1 MNTDS
6 MAKPDGVN
14 KSNGGSDVGSSAFAA
29 RLLIVEDEPKLAKLL
44 EEYLRASGFET
55 LRLDDGRDVEGAVR
69 QRRPDLILLDLML
82 PGRTGLEVF
91 KDVRAFADVP
101 VVMVTALVEE
111 VDRLVGLELG
121 ADDYVCKPYSPR
133 EVVARVKAVLRRHAR
148 SEPAATPGLS
158 LDEGRYEA
166 LLDGQALALTPVE
179 FRLLKTL
186 AARPGRIFPRAE
198 LLDSLYA
205 DHRVVADRTVDS
217 HVKNLRRKLQ
227 QVRPGEDLVHSV
239 YGVGYKLEL

>member
-1 MNTDS
+1 
-6 MAKPDGVN
+6 
-14 KSNGGSDVGSSAFAA
+14 AA
-29 RLLIVEDEPKLAKLL
+29 VRILIVEDEPKLAKLL
-44 EEYLRASGFET
+44 DDYLRASGYDTECI
-55 LRLDDGRDVEGAVR
+55 DDGREVVPAVQR
-69 QRRPDLILLDLML
+69 RRPDLILLDLML
-82 PGRTGLEVF
+82 PGLGGLDVF
-91 KDVRAFADVP
+91 KAVRAVADIP

-121 ADDYVCKPYSPR
+121 ADDYICKPYSPR
-133 EVVARVKAVLRRHAR
+133 EVVARVKAVLRRGAHERDAK
-148 SEPAATPGLS
+148 AAGLA
-158 LDEGRYEA
+158 LDESRYEA
-166 LLDGQALALTPVE
+166 ILDGVLLDLTPVE

-227 QVRPGEDLVHSV
+227 KVRGDEDLVRSV
-239 YGVGYKLEL
+239 YGVGYKLEF